1 MNHRRSPH
9 KEQDKNTI
17 ESGILKSS
25 GDTGN
30 AVGRE
35 RINPPGADYTEQN
48 GIG

>member
-1 MNHRRSPH
+1 MGNGML
-9 KEQDKNTI
+9 TCA
-17 ESGILKSS
+17 